1 DVAHGPGHR
10 LPFRVAPVCAQ
21 RNGRYSARVT
31 EGNLTL
37 DILDL
42 VARDPDNISLRRRV
56 DGEWTDI
63 TIGQFHD
70 EVVAAAKGLVA
81 LGVQPGARVAIM
93 SKTRYEWTLLD
104 YAIWF
109 AGAVTVPIY
118 ETSSD

>member
-1 DVAHGPGHR
+1 
-10 LPFRVAPVCAQ
+10 
-21 RNGRYSARVT
+21 
-31 EGNLTL
+31 
-37 DILDL
+37 
-42 VARDPDNISLRRRV
+42 
-56 DGEWTDI
+56 
-63 TIGQFHD
+63 

-118 ETSSD
+118 ETSSDAQVQWILADSEATHVFVETDQHEAEVARARNETPAVVHVGRVTDADGSLVEAGKDVPD